1 MKDIILSN
9 GVKLPMIG
17 FGTWIAVKEDPSI
30 VGKAVQEG
38 YRLIDTASF
47 YDNEVQIGESLHS
60 CKVPREE
67 LFLTSKVWKT
77 KLGYQSTIQ
86 SFEKSLLNLKTD
98 YLDLFLIH
106 WPKNNLDTELW
117 KDEDLESWRAM
128 ENLYREGKIRAI
140 GLSNFYPH
148 HIMPLLKKVEISPM
162 VNQIEFH
169 PGYTQKFVVDY
180 CKENNIVVEAW
191 SPLGR
196 AAVLSD
202 SVICD
207 LAERY
212 GRTPAQICLRFIY
225 QCGIISLPKASSKIR
240 MHQNMEIF
248 DFEISDEDMSVIHTL
263 PQTGWSGEHPDR
275 KPLVDLGW

>member
-1 MKDIILSN
+1 MKDIMLSN
-9 GVKLPMIG
+9 GVKLPMVG

-47 YDNEVQIGESLHS
+47 YDNEVQIGESLHG
-60 CKVPREE
+60 CKVPRED

-106 WPKNNLDTELW
+106 WPKNNLDTDLW

-202 SVICD
+202 SVICE
-207 LAERY
+207 LAEKY
-212 GRTPAQICLRFIY
+212 GRTPAQLCLRFIY

-240 MHQNMEIF
+240 MHQNLEIF